1 VTFSAPPAPVVLD
14 ASLAV
19 EQIVQ
24 SAPRGAAQWV
34 EWIDAQRTR
43 LVPWH
48 FWPEVA
54 NAMLVGNRLE
64 PSRVRQEI
72 GLLRAEGVESVEP
85 HERRLIE
92 AIGLASQH
100 RLSVY
105 DALYVQ
111 LAIETDSTLATL
123 DLAMRRAAEAEGV
136 EIEALD

>member
-1 VTFSAPPAPVVLD
+1 
-14 ASLAV
+14 
-19 EQIVQ
+19 
-24 SAPRGAAQWV
+24 
-34 EWIDAQRTR
+34 
-43 LVPWH
+43 
-48 FWPEVA
+48 
-54 NAMLVGNRLE
+54 MLVGNRLE

-111 LAIETDSTLATL
+111 LAIETDATLATL